1 VLTGSFVGVIK
12 AGANSGCF
20 GIQGTI
26 AIVVGGGDVVARLAS
41 LFSFCSLA
49 FILFVAGMICDVV
62 FVEVCVCR

>member
-1 VLTGSFVGVIK
+1 MLTGTFVGVIK

-26 AIVVGGGDVVARLAS
+26 AIVVGGDDVDAPLAS
-41 LFSFCSLA
+41 LSLFCSLA